1 MPQNSETRIQTEKNI
16 LEAFW
21 ELYKVKGFSHTT
33 VKDVIK
39 KAGYNRSTFYDYFVD
54 LEDVLT
60 KIEESVIPSIDTMP
74 PIESVNMNIGM
85 PIDDYVEFFKQ
96 HQEYYVV
103 LLGENG
109 DPRFVSKLKH
119 SIKQSLFNHM
129 PVKEFMDSVQ
139 TDYIIEYMLSGMIGI
154 LVYWLSNPNELTEYQ
169 IISLMKKI
177 MPVIH

>member
-21 ELYKVKGFSHTT
+21 ELYKVKGFSNTT

-74 PIESVNMNIGM
+74 PIESENMNIGM

-129 PVKEFMDSVQ
+129 PVKEFMDSVR

-154 LVYWLSNPNELTEYQ
+154 LVYWLSNLNELTEYE
-169 IISLMKKI
+169 IISLMKRI

>member
-1 MPQNSETRIQTEKNI
+1 MQKNSETRIQTEKNI

-39 KAGYNRSTFYDYFVD
+39 KAGYNRSTFYDYYVD
-54 LEDVLT
+54 LENVLE

-74 PIESVNMNIGM
+74 PVESMNINIGM
-85 PIDDYVEFFKQ
+85 PIDQYVEYFKQ
-96 HQEYYVV
+96 HKDYYVV

-119 SIKQSLFNHM
+119 SIKQSLYNHM
-129 PVKEFMDSVQ
+129 PVKEIMESVQ
-139 TDYIIEYMLSGMIGI
+139 TEYILEYTLSGMIGI
-154 LVYWLSNPNELTEYQ
+154 LVYWLSNPDELSEYE

-177 MPVIH
+177 MPLIH

>member
-1 MPQNSETRIQTEKNI
+1 
-16 LEAFW
+16 
-21 ELYKVKGFSHTT
+21 
-33 VKDVIK
+33 
-39 KAGYNRSTFYDYFVD
+39 
-54 LEDVLT
+54 
-60 KIEESVIPSIDTMP
+60 VIPSIDTMP
-74 PIESVNMNIGM
+74 PIESENMNIGM

-154 LVYWLSNPNELTEYQ
+154 LVYWLSNPNELTEYE
-169 IISLMKKI
+169 IISLMKRI